1 MRVGI
6 IGCGNISET
15 YFNCQNILSIHTST
29 MVSYTKDTHRY
40 AFELVKAAR
49 TMPVDLAEKLQ
60 HIKQLR
66 FNYQLKA
73 LRKRINKRIT

>member
-1 MRVGI
+1 MD
-6 IGCGNISET
+6 
-15 YFNCQNILSIHTST
+15 
-29 MVSYTKDTHRY
+29 SYKKDTHRY

-49 TMPVDLAEKLQ
+49 SMPVDMAEELQ

>member
-1 MRVGI
+1 M
-6 IGCGNISET
+6 
-15 YFNCQNILSIHTST
+15 FPTSA
-29 MVSYTKDTHRY
+29 MDSYTKDTHRY

-49 TMPVDLAEKLQ
+49 SMPVDLAEKLQ

-73 LRKRINKRIT
+73 LRKRINKRIS

>member
-1 MRVGI
+1 MD
-6 IGCGNISET
+6 
-15 YFNCQNILSIHTST
+15 
-29 MVSYTKDTHRY
+29 SYTKDTHIY

-49 TMPVDLAEKLQ
+49 TMPIDLAEKLQ

-66 FNYQLKA
+66 FNCQVKA

>member
-1 MRVGI
+1 MPNFYFSIDKIYLTLQKCLRVP
-6 IGCGNISET
+6 
-15 YFNCQNILSIHTST
+15 TST
-29 MVSYTKDTHRY
+29 MDSYKKDTHRY
-40 AFELVKAAR
+40 AFELVRAAR
-49 TMPVDLAEKLQ
+49 SMPVDMAEKLQ

>member
-1 MRVGI
+1 MD
-6 IGCGNISET
+6 
-15 YFNCQNILSIHTST
+15 LS
-29 MVSYTKDTHRY
+29 TKDTHIY
-40 AFELVKAAR
+40 AFELVKATR
-49 TMPVDLAEKLQ
+49 KMPVYTAENLQ

>member
-1 MRVGI
+1 MD
-6 IGCGNISET
+6 
-15 YFNCQNILSIHTST
+15 
-29 MVSYTKDTHRY
+29 SYKKDTHKY
-40 AFELVKAAR
+40 AFELVRAAR
-49 TMPVDLAEKLQ
+49 SMPVDTAEKLQ

>member
-1 MRVGI
+1 MD
-6 IGCGNISET
+6 
-15 YFNCQNILSIHTST
+15 
-29 MVSYTKDTHRY
+29 SYKKDTHRY
-40 AFELVKAAR
+40 AFELVRAAR
-49 TMPVDLAEKLQ
+49 SMPVDIAEKLQ

>member
-1 MRVGI
+1 MD
-6 IGCGNISET
+6 
-15 YFNCQNILSIHTST
+15 
-29 MVSYTKDTHRY
+29 SYTKDTHRY
-40 AFELVKAAR
+40 AFELAKAAKI
-49 TMPVDLAEKLQ
+49 MPHDIAEKLI